1 MRPTPPPAFQ
11 GLSAHTYNPL
21 SFVREDENASD
32 NKLSSRTDA
41 TVPVSSSYSGVDT
54 SDFLK
59 DILEFHTQDV
69 HSWLITC
76 NKQKERN
83 ERE

>member
-1 MRPTPPPAFQ
+1 MAKGRC
-11 GLSAHTYNPL
+11 
-21 SFVREDENASD
+21 
-32 NKLSSRTDA
+32 
-41 TVPVSSSYSGVDT
+41 VDT
-54 SDFLK
+54 SDFFK

>member
-1 MRPTPPPAFQ
+1 MAKGRC
-11 GLSAHTYNPL
+11 
-21 SFVREDENASD
+21 
-32 NKLSSRTDA
+32 
-41 TVPVSSSYSGVDT
+41 VDT

-76 NKQKERN
+76 NKQKKERN

>member
-1 MRPTPPPAFQ
+1 MAVS
-11 GLSAHTYNPL
+11 G
-21 SFVREDENASD
+21 VRRSW
-32 NKLSSRTDA
+32 KMLVTFGYRRGTQM
-41 TVPVSSSYSGVDT
+41 PGKGRRVDT

>member
-1 MRPTPPPAFQ
+1 MAVS
-11 GLSAHTYNPL
+11 G
-21 SFVREDENASD
+21 VRRSWEMLVTFGYRSLA
-32 NKLSSRTDA
+32 KGRC
-41 TVPVSSSYSGVDT
+41 VDT

-59 DILEFHTQDV
+59 DILEFHTQDG
-69 HSWLITC
+69 HSWLITY

>member
-1 MRPTPPPAFQ
+1 MLLFTGFSANGNFTATYKVLLRKR
-11 GLSAHTYNPL
+11 GLLT
-21 SFVREDENASD
+21 E
-32 NKLSSRTDA
+32 
-41 TVPVSSSYSGVDT
+41 T

-59 DILEFHTQDV
+59 NILEFHTQDI
-69 HSWLITC
+69 HSWLIIY

>member
-1 MRPTPPPAFQ
+1 MAVSGMRRSWEMLVIFGYRRGTQMPGKRKMRGYFR
-11 GLSAHTYNPL
+11 
-21 SFVREDENASD
+21 F
-32 NKLSSRTDA
+32 
-41 TVPVSSSYSGVDT
+41 
-54 SDFLK
+54 FK

-69 HSWLITC
+69 HSWLITY